1 MSSAIDFDFQA
12 IRMQPGAAP
21 LHTNAKER
29 LLYPLDAVG
38 YREEKAF
45 KATEAD
51 FPLQEEPGFCG
62 CFTSFGPLGRF
73 IELVS
78 FWLSLAC
85 LFGTFVALIIA
96 LAAEPEHEER
106 PRLAVVRMSKEVLL
120 FTNETA
126 MVHAMR
132 HMQTEYNGFCKK
144 ADFKMDLQVQ
154 TWNESNSK
162 QFYDRKN
169 STMYGMTTSVHA
181 GSVSLFI
188 VVFPIY
194 IFSAGF
200 QFVRWYQY
208 CTQDKLGGLY
218 KPWLGP
224 DFSRWLEYLFTSPF
238 QVFVVATAFGFANR
252 DTVLGLCGMQ
262 AALVLF
268 GYDIEQQIKKIYNRP
283 DIDVS
288 GDNRYQSVTK
298 RRFHNLLWDYG
309 IRDIRGWVYL
319 FVAWL
324 LHLLIWSSI
333 FMRYM
338 DQQRHGKECGTNSS
352 AEIPDVVTFFMAT
365 QFLSFTLFGLLNSW
379 QFVRAKKLDRQQQFE
394 KWNKYSQLCF
404 FNLYDTFS
412 GEPQKHI
419 GNSAGS
425 QRGMKQTLSRAL
437 VWEGAVP

>member
-1 MSSAIDFDFQA
+1 
-12 IRMQPGAAP
+12 
-21 LHTNAKER
+21 
-29 LLYPLDAVG
+29 
-38 YREEKAF
+38 
-45 KATEAD
+45 
-51 FPLQEEPGFCG
+51 
-62 CFTSFGPLGRF
+62 
-73 IELVS
+73 LVS
-78 FWLSLAC
+78 FGLSLAC
-85 LFGTFVALIIA
+85 LFCTFVALIIA
-96 LAAEPEHEER
+96 SVAKSEHGER

-120 FTNETA
+120 FTNETP

-144 ADFKMDLQVQ
+144 AYFKIDLQVP
-154 TWNESNSK
+154 TWNESNAK

-181 GSVSLFI
+181 SSVSMFI

-200 QFVRWYQY
+200 QLTRWYQY
-208 CTQDKLGGLY
+208 CTVDKPDGLY

-238 QVFVVATAFGFANR
+238 QVFIVATTFGFANS

-268 GYDIEQQIKKIYNRP
+268 GYDIEQQIKKIYKRP

-288 GDNRYQSVTK
+288 VDNRFQPVAK

-309 IRDIRGWVYL
+309 IRDIRDFVYL

-333 FMRYM
+333 FMRYT
-338 DQQRHGKECGTNSS
+338 DQQRHGKDCGTNSS
-352 AEIPDVVTFFMAT
+352 AEIPDVVTFFMWL
-365 QFLSFTLFGLLNSW
+365 QFLSFTVFGFLTQFSLFGLLNVPRN
-379 QFVRAKKLDRQQQFE
+379 QTDRNSYIFG
-394 KWNKYSQLCF
+394 
-404 FNLYDTFS
+404 TGTRS
-412 GEPQKHI
+412 GT
-419 GNSAGS
+419 GS
-425 QRGMKQTLSRAL
+425 
-437 VWEGAVP
+437 